1 MVALGIFMLWGC
13 FGFMFMCRPI
23 ALLWDKSL
31 TSTCLDGKIPYFTAS
46 AFNITTDF
54 IIFGL
59 PLPILSK
66 LQVPKKQK
74 ILLIVLFGLGLM

>member
-13 FGFMFMCRPI
+13 FGFMFMCQPI
-23 ALLWDKSL
+23 SYLCDKSI
-31 TSTCLDGKIPYFTAS
+31 TGTCIDGRIPNFSAS
-46 AFNITTDF
+46 AFNILTDF

-59 PLPILSK
+59 PLPILAK

-74 ILLIVLFGLGLM
+74 ILLIILFGLGLM